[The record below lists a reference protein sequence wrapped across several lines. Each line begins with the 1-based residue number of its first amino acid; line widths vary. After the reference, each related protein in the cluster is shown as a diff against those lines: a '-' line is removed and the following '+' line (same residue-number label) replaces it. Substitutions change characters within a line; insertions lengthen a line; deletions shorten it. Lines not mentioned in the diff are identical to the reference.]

1 MALPCTFAYSYCTM
15 PIMPCPAFCP
25 RPALLLLCPLLI
37 CPPALPCPAMS
48 SPALSSTALSSP
60 ALPANSPISGR
71 SDRKVLRLIYI
82 YQSQNLTVASARN
95 WRVCRQGRRGQGS
108 RRQGRGRH
116 GRTGQ
121 GRGTYQKRTEH
132 KQSRAW
138 AKSRAGHDGH
148 CAI

>member
-1 MALPCTFAYSYCTM
+1 MTITQFNLLSFKPVVPLFSIYYSFLN
-15 PIMPCPAFCP
+15 I
-25 RPALLLLCPLLI
+25 RPPKLVAKR
-37 CPPALPCPAMS
+37 
-48 SPALSSTALSSP
+48 LSDTY
-60 ALPANSPISGR
+60 IHT
-71 SDRKVLRLIYI
+71 YI

-121 GRGTYQKRTEH
+121 GRGTYQKRTEQ
-132 KQSRAW
+132 KQSRAL

-148 CAI
+148 CAIWISKCAGQGQNAEEGKKGQNKVSRFGQL

>member
-1 MALPCTFAYSYCTM
+1 MY
-15 PIMPCPAFCP
+15 
-25 RPALLLLCPLLI
+25 I
-37 CPPALPCPAMS
+37 CML
-48 SPALSSTALSSP
+48 
-60 ALPANSPISGR
+60 
-71 SDRKVLRLIYI
+71 YI

-95 WRVCRQGRRGQGS
+95 WRVCGQGRRGQGS

-121 GRGTYQKRTEH
+121 GRGTYQKR
-132 KQSRAW
+132 AW

>member
-1 MALPCTFAYSYCTM
+1 MCCDDSCSDNCRVVFFVISLHLRTRQRTHFHAPTIQTNS
-15 PIMPCPAFCP
+15 FCFG
-25 RPALLLLCPLLI
+25 
-37 CPPALPCPAMS
+37 S
-48 SPALSSTALSSP
+48 NTY
-60 ALPANSPISGR
+60 
-71 SDRKVLRLIYI
+71 IYI

-121 GRGTYQKRTEH
+121 GRGTYQKRTEQ

-148 CAI
+148 CAIWISKCAGQGQNAEQGKKGQNKVSRFGQL

>member
-1 MALPCTFAYSYCTM
+1 MPPEHRAPRIPCHHYFPRFCNKKPNIGPPQY
-15 PIMPCPAFCP
+15 PAPPPPQYRAILLYP
-25 RPALLLLCPLLI
+25 RG
-37 CPPALPCPAMS
+37 
-48 SPALSSTALSSP
+48 T
-60 ALPANSPISGR
+60 
-71 SDRKVLRLIYI
+71 VLRLLQYIYI
-82 YQSQNLTVASARN
+82 LYQSQNLTVASARN

-121 GRGTYQKRTEH
+121 GRGTYQKRTEQ

-138 AKSRAGHDGH
+138 AKSKAGHNGH

>member
-1 MALPCTFAYSYCTM
+1 
-15 PIMPCPAFCP
+15 
-25 RPALLLLCPLLI
+25 
-37 CPPALPCPAMS
+37 MS
-48 SPALSSTALSSP
+48 RGLGC
-60 ALPANSPISGR
+60 LPAP
-71 SDRKVLRLIYI
+71 K

-121 GRGTYQKRTEH
+121 GRGTYQKRTEQ
-132 KQSRAW
+132 KQSRAL

-148 CAI
+148 CAIWISKCAGQGQNAEEGKKGQNKVSRFGQL

>member
-1 MALPCTFAYSYCTM
+1 MALFSLLCVMALPCTFAYSYCTM

-82 YQSQNLTVASARN
+82 CIYIPYHIEWLYIQS
-95 WRVCRQGRRGQGS
+95 W
-108 RRQGRGRH
+108 
-116 GRTGQ
+116 
-121 GRGTYQKRTEH
+121 QKNS
-132 KQSRAW
+132 K
-138 AKSRAGHDGH
+138 KSKKNRKKKKNEKNKKCSEQFLGPLPGP
-148 CAI
+148 